1 MAGTHLSM
9 AVDDRDVRAEMARH
23 AQPPDGSLAAQL
35 GEYLQ
40 ASTQDRFK
48 AQAAPDGT
56 PWAPL
61 SKRYQRRKKYNADK
75 VLTLRGYL
83 RSGIHYQKL
92 DVNSVAV
99 GTNSPYG
106 GIHQFGGSIQQ
117 PARQATVRFSQRGG
131 PRAVRRPQA
140 QARHRAASQH
150 RGTHHHHA
158 GATVPGHQP
167 GRCRRDPPDRAGLD
181 TRRAALAPLR
191 SCPGSQDF
199 TSAAAD
205 HGGMPSPNTLAPL

>member
-1 MAGTHLSM
+1 M

-61 SKRYQRRKKYNADK
+61 SERYQRRKKYNADK

-106 GIHQFGGSIQQ
+106 GIHQFGGTIQQ
-117 PARQATVRFSQRGG
+117 PARQATVRFRTVAGRVLFAGRKHKRATERQVSIAARTITMPARPYLGISQADADEIRQIVLDWIRGG
-131 PRAVRRPQA
+131 QR
-140 QARHRAASQH
+140 
-150 RGTHHHHA
+150 
-158 GATVPGHQP
+158 
-167 GRCRRDPPDRAGLD
+167 
-181 TRRAALAPLR
+181 
-191 SCPGSQDF
+191 
-199 TSAAAD
+199 
-205 HGGMPSPNTLAPL
+205 